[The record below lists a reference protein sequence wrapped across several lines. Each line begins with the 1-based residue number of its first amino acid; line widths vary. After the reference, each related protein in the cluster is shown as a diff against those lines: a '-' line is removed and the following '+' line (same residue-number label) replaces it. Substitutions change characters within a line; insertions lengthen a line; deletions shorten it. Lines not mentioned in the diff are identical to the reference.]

1 MGDTMTEPT
10 GGNDDIE
17 AVAAAAGSPPDD
29 VPAAPPL
36 PAAVAPG
43 PEGAPPA
50 VPSPPPPP
58 GAAPPPPPGA
68 GSAQQ
73 PPGAFTPQPG
83 APVAWAAPAPEAT
96 GLAVPG
102 ALGLRFGSTLGRFL
116 AWWIDWFLIVI
127 AAALVL
133 GVIGLA
139 APSSRSSSTL
149 LTTVLSLGGS
159 FLYFVGLWTSSG
171 RATLGM
177 RIMKLQVGNASD
189 GRILT
194 IEQATLRWVALGIPF
209 QAFSLVPALSGA
221 AAGLLFLWYLALL
234 ISTLTSPTRQGLH
247 DRIANSAMVQPIGA
261 STPATAC
268 LILLILL
275 FLLPIIAIVALIGLG
290 GQMSTILSNVGTSV
304 YP

>member
-1 MGDTMTEPT
+1 MTEPN
-10 GGNDDIE
+10 GGGHAPDPSEVDAND
-17 AVAAAAGSPPDD
+17 AAPSSPPQD
-29 VPAAPPL
+29 VPAAPPP
-36 PAAVAPG
+36 PAVGAPG
-43 PEGAPPA
+43 PGTPPPA
-50 VPSPPPPP
+50 APLPPPPP
-58 GAAPPPPPGA
+58 GSALPPPPGP
-68 GSAQQ
+68 GFAQQ
-73 PPGAFTPQPG
+73 ASAA
-83 APVAWAAPAPEAT
+83 APVAWPAPSASPT
-96 GLAVPG
+96 GLEVPG
-102 ALGLRFGSTLGRFL
+102 AVGLRFGSTLGRFL
-116 AWWIDWFLIVI
+116 AWWIDWILIVI
-127 AAALVL
+127 AAGLVL
-133 GVIGLA
+133 GAIGVA
-139 APSSRSSSTL
+139 APSSRSSTPL
-149 LTTVLSLGGS
+149 LTTVLSLGAS

-261 STPATAC
+261 STPAMAC

-290 GQMSTILSNVGTSV
+290 GQVSTILSNVGTSV